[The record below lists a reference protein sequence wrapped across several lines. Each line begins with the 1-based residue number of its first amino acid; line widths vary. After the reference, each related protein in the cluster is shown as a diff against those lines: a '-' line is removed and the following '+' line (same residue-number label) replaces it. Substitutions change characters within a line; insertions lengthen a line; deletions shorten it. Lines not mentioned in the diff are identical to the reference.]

1 MAGDRVETGQME
13 ELGGPADHRVKE
25 RKFHSTARQGENRYK
40 MRFKGHRK
48 TTLGRA
54 AILRSF
60 SYGNET

>member
-1 MAGDRVETGQME
+1 MAGDRVETGQIE
-13 ELGGPADHRVKE
+13 KLGGPADHRVKE
-25 RKFHSTARQGENRYK
+25 RKHSTARKGENRYK
-40 MRFKGHRK
+40 MRFKGRRK